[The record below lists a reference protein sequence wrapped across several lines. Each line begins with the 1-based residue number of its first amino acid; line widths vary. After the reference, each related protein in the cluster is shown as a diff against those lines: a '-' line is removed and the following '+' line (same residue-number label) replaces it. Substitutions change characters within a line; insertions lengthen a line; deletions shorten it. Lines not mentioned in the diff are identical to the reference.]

1 MEKQRQ
7 QRDRERLRDASR
19 LLYGSLNKKGR
30 AGYRSRDCGSV
41 WREMEK
47 ILIYFRMEPP
57 ESVEEME
64 DMQAVLD
71 RVLAETGLLMRRVTL
86 TGKWW
91 KEASAPL
98 LAFDREGK
106 AQALIPDSSHGYCR
120 TVQKGRDR
128 LTGKAAEEFQT
139 AAYCFYK
146 PLPREETGMAALGKF
161 LLQSLSA
168 ADFLAVFGI
177 SLLLELAGLILP
189 YISRV
194 VYDTVIPSGTAKE
207 LPGILVLVVSSILFS
222 ALIGLA
228 RNIWVARIGNKMA
241 AAAQSAVWDRMFRL
255 PVRFFREYD
264 SGELFQRA
272 DAVNQVCTLLGG
284 EMIPTA
290 LTALLSV
297 IYLFQISAFAGELV
311 LPSVLIIL
319 LLTLNTGCMC
329 FFQIRRRQEENRA
342 GNAVTGIV
350 CQLLGGIAKI
360 RMAGAEAR
368 AFGRWAKAYQEKP
381 ILPGRY
387 LQIAEVIG
395 TAISAG
401 GSIYLYVKAY
411 QSGITA
417 SMYIGFQTA
426 FSSFVFAVMAL
437 TELGRQAGSLKP
449 AIEML
454 RPILTETPENEGVKE
469 QVGEL
474 AGEIEICNVNFRY
487 QEDMPYVLEQMNL
500 RVSPGEYIGIVGG
513 SGCGKSTLMRLL
525 LGFEKAESGSVY
537 YDGRDITGLDLA
549 SLRRNIGVVLQEG
562 KLFSGDI
569 FSNIAICAP
578 WLSVEEAWE
587 AAAKAG
593 VAEDIEAMPM
603 GMFTMLSEEGGGLSG
618 GQKQRILIA
627 RALAAKPSVL
637 FFDEATSA
645 LDNLTQAM
653 VVKTLRETA
662 CTRLVIAHRLSTIKD
677 CDRILYLEHGRI
689 AEEGTYE
696 TLMEKNGKFAA
707 MARRQ
712 LA

>member
-1 MEKQRQ
+1 MEMQRQ
-7 QRDRERLRDASR
+7 QRDRECLRDASR
-19 LLYGSLNKKGR
+19 LLYGSLTGKGS

-47 ILIYFRMEPP
+47 ILLYFRMEMP
-57 ESVEEME
+57 EPVEGME
-64 DMQAVLD
+64 EVQAVLD
-71 RVLAETGLLMRRVTL
+71 VVQAETGLLMRKIAL
-86 TGKWW
+86 TGEWW
-91 KEASAPL
+91 KEASMPL

-106 AQALIPDSSHGYCR
+106 ALALLPGGSHRYCR
-120 TVQKGRDR
+120 AVQGGRDR
-128 LTGKAAEEFQT
+128 LAGKDAEEFQRI
-139 AAYCFYK
+139 AYCFYK
-146 PLPREETGMAALGKF
+146 PLPKEETGMGAFGKF

-168 ADFLAVFGI
+168 ADVLAVFGI

-189 YISRV
+189 YISRI

-228 RNIWVARIGNKMA
+228 RNVWVARIGNKMA
-241 AAAQSAVWDRMFRL
+241 AAAQSAVWDRMFHL
-255 PVRFFREYD
+255 PVRFFRDYD
-264 SGELFQRA
+264 SGELFGRA
-272 DAVNQVCTLLGG
+272 DAVNQVCALLGG

-297 IYLFQISAFAGELV
+297 IYLFQISAFARELV
-311 LPSVLIIL
+311 MPSVFIIL

-329 FFQIRRRQEENRA
+329 FFQVRRKQEENRA
-342 GNAVTGIV
+342 GNAVTGMV
-350 CQLLGGIAKI
+350 CQLLGGMAKI

-368 AFGRWAKAYQEKP
+368 AFGRWAAAYREKP
-381 ILPGRY
+381 VLPGRY
-387 LQIAEVIG
+387 LQIAGVIG
-395 TAISAG
+395 TAVSAG
-401 GSIYLYVKAY
+401 GSIYLYIKAY
-411 QSGITA
+411 QSGIPA
-417 SMYIGFQTA
+417 SMFIAFQAA

-437 TELGRQAGSLKP
+437 ADLGRQAGSLKP
-449 AIEML
+449 TLEML
-454 RPILTETPENEGVKE
+454 RPILTETPENQGGKEPVK
-469 QVGEL
+469 EL

-525 LGFEKAESGSVY
+525 LGFERAQSGSVY

-549 SLRRNIGVVLQEG
+549 SLRRKIGVVLQEG

-578 WLSVEEAWE
+578 WLSMEEAWE
-587 AAAKAG
+587 AAGKAG
-593 VAEDIEAMPM
+593 VAEDIENMPM

-627 RALAAKPSVL
+627 RALAANPSVL
-637 FFDEATSA
+637 LFDEATSA
-645 LDNLTQAM
+645 LDNLTQAI
-653 VVKTLRETA
+653 VVKTLREMA
-662 CTRLVIAHRLSTIKD
+662 CTRLVIAHRLSTIRD
-677 CDRILYLEHGRI
+677 CDRILYLENGRI